1 MNFAVRIGIGTLP
14 EKIVPQTIEIQ
25 GGTLPKISIP
35 LTSIEQALLEDEFI
49 NVNGLPEQV
58 MRDAYKR
65 IYDAYQP
72 GPVMDFEHYPTHFEY
87 HHPNEDD
94 GQTHCTDYAGE
105 KWRAEH
111 SSAAPPLVPGS
122 DRFTLDKVGVPGAV
136 EKGGALLDCGAK
148 LIAPV
153 TAK

>member
-1 MNFAVRIGIGTLP
+1 MPGTTVYNDGVKTGLL
-14 EKIVPQTIEIQ
+14 KSEIDH
-25 GGTLPKISIP
+25 LNW
-35 LTSIEQALLEDEFI
+35 LSIEQALLEDEFI